1 MVCDGGGRNLLL
13 ADVVPFLQ
21 QAGRKHKCE
30 VQMVEMRW
38 GIQTQ
43 TPEPQTFI
51 PKLQTIKPKPQTPNP
66 EPLDC
71 FCEMFGKICN
81 LIIKIRDFSNDVHQI
96 DPLQLIQDDAARYGP
111 HEHYEIIR
119 CYHRW

>member
-1 MVCDGGGRNLLL
+1 MVCGGGGRNLLL

-43 TPEPQTFI
+43 NLEPQTLI
-51 PKLQTIKPKPQTPNP
+51 PK
-66 EPLDC
+66 
-71 FCEMFGKICN
+71 
-81 LIIKIRDFSNDVHQI
+81 R
-96 DPLQLIQDDAARYGP
+96 
-111 HEHYEIIR
+111 
-119 CYHRW
+119 

>member
-43 TPEPQTFI
+43 NLEPQI
-51 PKLQTIKPKPQTPNP
+51 LIPKPQTRNPKPQIPNP
-66 EPLDC
+66 EP
-71 FCEMFGKICN
+71 
-81 LIIKIRDFSNDVHQI
+81 
-96 DPLQLIQDDAARYGP
+96 
-111 HEHYEIIR
+111 
-119 CYHRW
+119 